1 MQKRIK
7 LIWSF
12 IVKGVSG
19 NTTTQQQPPVL
30 VSITGKL
37 YDTTSLLTLDRF
49 TKCACDNDLD
59 QLKVNPSDNI
69 PEITLKQLW
78 ETLFEQFL
86 DGVQDSE
93 GAQKSKLIGKIN
105 NLKFTYELIQF
116 SVKALQYGYERGIF
130 DREIIQTL
138 QKHVRVN
145 GFDNPKDPVAFNHD
159 LQIILNW
166 AQGIQID
173 ILTKEKEYEMLQAGA
188 KMGEKTTRKQFDQL
202 ITSVSIYAK
211 FHIDKRIVT
220 VSEFI
225 EYYTSR
231 RESFEAMEEAHAK
244 QNVNKR

>member
-7 LIWSF
+7 RIWSF
-12 IVKGVSG
+12 ILKGVNG
-19 NTTTQQQPPVL
+19 NSTTQQQPPAL

-37 YDTTSLLTLDRF
+37 FDTTSLLTLDRF
-49 TKCACDNDLD
+49 IKCACDNDLS
-59 QLKVNPSDNI
+59 QLKVNPADII

-93 GAQKSKLIGKIN
+93 GAQKSNLIGKIN
-105 NLKFTYELIQF
+105 NLKFTYELIQRAAKF
-116 SVKALQYGYERGIF
+116 LEQAYHPDIITTLSKHIRVSGNF
-130 DREIIQTL
+130 NWDNREEYLWDIQIL
-138 QKHVRVN
+138 
-145 GFDNPKDPVAFNHD
+145 
-159 LQIILNW
+159 LNW

-188 KMGEKTTRKQFDQL
+188 KVGEKTTRKQFDQL
-202 ITSVSIYAK
+202 ITAVSIYAK

-244 QNVNKR
+244 QTINSKR

>member
-7 LIWSF
+7 RIWSF
-12 IVKGVSG
+12 ILKGVNG
-19 NTTTQQQPPVL
+19 NTIAPQQPPAL

-37 YDTTSLLTLDRF
+37 FDTTSLLTLDRF
-49 TKCACDNDLD
+49 IKCACDNDLS

-69 PEITLKQLW
+69 PEITLRQLW

-105 NLKFTYELIQF
+105 HLKFTYELIQF

-130 DREIIQTL
+130 DREIINIL
-138 QKHVRVN
+138 QKHIRVN
-145 GFDNPKDPVAFNHD
+145 GFDNPRDPVAFAHD

-173 ILTKEKEYEMLQAGA
+173 ILTKEKEYDMLKAGA
-188 KMGEKTTRKQFDQL
+188 KVGEKTTRKQFDQL
-202 ITSVSIYAK
+202 ITAVSIYAK
-211 FHIDKRIVT
+211 FHIDKKLVT

-225 EYYTSR
+225 EYYISR

-244 QNVNKR
+244 QTVNKR